1 MPIIERIEVLAT
13 IEKTEEEQL
22 SDNVEK
28 NIADIKNKFI
38 VISGKG
44 GVGKTTVSV
53 SLACA
58 LALRNYKVGLLDVD
72 IHGPNVIKML
82 GMENKPLTGDGIRL
96 NPLEVFE
103 NLKVISTASIIV
115 DQDTP
120 IIWRGPLKMK
130 LIKQFL
136 GDVNWGTLNYLII
149 DSPPGTGD
157 EPLSVIQLITDID
170 GAIIVTTPQEVA
182 LLDAR
187 KSIQFTKKLKVPF
200 IGLVENMSGLICP
213 YCNKKIDLFG
223 TGRVKKT
230 AKEMNVNFLGE
241 IPMDTEIIK
250 LCDRGK
256 ILEAVKSNS
265 AAASSMA
272 KITDS
277 IIEYSQNKNF

>member
-136 GDVNWGTLNYLII
+136 GDVNWGTLDYLII